1 MDLKGY
7 HVGQVLVEE
16 AVDFTDELY
25 VGITMD
31 RGAGKPVAMVSTKGG
46 VDIEEVAEEDPD
58 AIAQEHIDPSFG
70 MHPYQA
76 RKAVYDAGVD
86 SAVARDV
93 SSVLTTL
100 YDLWT
105 SRDGSDA
112 EINPLMVTDDDE
124 VIAADAVMNIDEDA
138 LFRQPELAEME
149 EEAASGDELE
159 QKADEY
165 DFDYVR
171 LEGNTG
177 IIGNGAGLV
186 MTTLDLVDHY
196 GGEPANFLDVG
207 GGAKADRI
215 ANALDMVF
223 SDDNVDSVVFNIF
236 GGITRG
242 DEVAKG
248 INEAL
253 EQFDEIPKP
262 VVVPRWDEL
271 GRRDGD
277 SQRGPRDGRT
287 DPRGCSSACRRVR
300 CGGGSMSVL
309 VDDETRVVVQGIT
322 GGEGKFHAEQM
333 IEYGTNVVAGAVP
346 GKGGQEAAGVPVYDT
361 VDEAVEAEDA
371 DTSVIFVPPAFA
383 GDAIFEALDT
393 DLELAV
399 AITEGIPTQDMARV
413 NKRLTETDTRLIGPN
428 CPGSSR
434 PARRNSAFSPA
445 TSSPTATSGWSPV
458 RGR

>member
-1 MDLKGY
+1 MKLHEYQAKQVFADAGIPTPASQLASDVDGVVAAADEIGYPVAIKAQVQVGGRGKAGGIKLVDDEDEAREAADEILGMDLKGY
-7 HVGQVLVEE
+7 HVDSVLVEG

-31 RGAGKPVAMVSTKGG
+31 RGEGKPVAMVSTKGG
-46 VDIEEVAEEDPD
+46 VNIEEVAEEDPD
-58 AIAQEHIDPSFG
+58 AIAKEHIDPSFG

-86 SAVARDV
+86 KSVARDV

-100 YDLWT
+100 YQLWDD
-105 SRDGSDA
+105 RDGADA
-112 EINPLMVTDDDE
+112 EINPLMVTADDE

-149 EEAASGDELE
+149 AEAASTGDELE

-165 DFDYVR
+165 GFDYVR

-186 MTTLDLVDHY
+186 MTTLDLVDYY

-262 VVVPRWDEL
+262 VVVRL
-271 GRRDGD
+271 
-277 SQRGPRDGRT
+277 
-287 DPRGCSSACRRVR
+287 A
-300 CGGGSMSVL
+300 
-309 VDDETRVVVQGIT
+309 
-322 GGEGKFHAEQM
+322 
-333 IEYGTNVVAGAVP
+333 GTNWEEGMEILNEDLVTVEQTLEDAV
-346 GKGGQEAAGVPVYDT
+346 QR
-361 VDEAVEAEDA
+361 AVEY
-371 DTSVIFVPPAFA
+371 A
-383 GDAIFEALDT
+383 GE
-393 DLELAV
+393 
-399 AITEGIPTQDMARV
+399 V
-413 NKRLTETDTRLIGPN
+413 NE
-428 CPGSSR
+428 
-434 PARRNSAFSPA
+434 
-445 TSSPTATSGWSPV
+445 
-458 RGR
+458 